1 MSKEHEESKNKSE
14 FVLTESVPTENSSG
28 KLEWNVDDLRNAKS
42 VKESMDAVNG
52 FCGLMAGFEGFIIN
66 EYVKKNQN
74 SNDDDDD
81 KLSITFQWGLFLL
94 IISFILNIAAAT
106 ASFLWGVFLRE
117 GHYRLWFMKVVGRLV
132 KIMATG
138 AVLNF
143 CLGVLLFINTIGLKK
158 EMLIPIYACSGIIF
172 TMIMSNFIYTMIV
185 VSLVD
190 TSDMYTKVMDI
201 VNG

>member
-1 MSKEHEESKNKSE
+1 MSKKHEESD
-14 FVLTESVPTENSSG
+14 FVLTNGIPKENSSG
-28 KLEWNVDDLRNAKS
+28 KLEWNDNDLRNAKS

-66 EYVKKNQN
+66 EYVKKNRN
-74 SNDDDDD
+74 SNDDDET
-81 KLSITFQWGLFLL
+81 LSITFQWGLFLL

-106 ASFLWGVFLRE
+106 TSFLWGVFLRE
-117 GHYRLWFMKVVGRLV
+117 GHYRIWFMKVVGRLV

-143 CLGVLLFINTIGLKK
+143 CLGVLLFIDTIGLNK
-158 EMLIPIYACSGIIF
+158 EMLIPIYVCSGIIF
-172 TMIMSNFIYTMIV
+172 TVIMSNFLYTMIV

-190 TSDMYTKVMDI
+190 TSDMYTKVMDN